1 MADMH
6 SDDMTVKNALT
17 ESGAQGGGKKERFVT
32 KDVVMCVAVLAVI
45 ALVAGVL
52 LGLVNWLTYVDPDA
66 AIMER
71 VAEKYG
77 IAAEQV
83 TAEDGRVLNNPG
95 SNSSVSSVF
104 AATDADGEPVAYA
117 YFVSGGGAY
126 KGTVDFIVYVTPDG
140 RIDGIEV
147 YSSSETVSI
156 GGKVLDD
163 DNLAKLEGYDLTSVT
178 DYGTIGSS
186 AIKDEDVYITG
197 ATFTSKALMNAVR
210 ATAYAFNNYTAEAEI

>member
-1 MADMH
+1 MH

-17 ESGAQGGGKKERFVT
+17 ESGAPGGGKKERFVT

-66 AIMER
+66 AVMER

-104 AATDADGEPVAYA
+104 AATAADGEPVAYA
-117 YFVSGGGAY
+117 YFVSGAGAY

-156 GGKVLDD
+156 GGKVLGD

>member
-52 LGLVNWLTYVDPDA
+52 LGFVNWLTYVDPDA
-66 AIMER
+66 AVMER

-104 AATDADGEPVAYA
+104 AATDADGYGVWHVP
-117 YFVSGGGAY
+117 SS
-126 KGTVDFIVYVTPDG
+126 TPP
-140 RIDGIEV
+140 
-147 YSSSETVSI
+147 SSILHRT
-156 GGKVLDD
+156 
-163 DNLAKLEGYDLTSVT
+163 
-178 DYGTIGSS
+178 
-186 AIKDEDVYITG
+186 
-197 ATFTSKALMNAVR
+197 
-210 ATAYAFNNYTAEAEI
+210 